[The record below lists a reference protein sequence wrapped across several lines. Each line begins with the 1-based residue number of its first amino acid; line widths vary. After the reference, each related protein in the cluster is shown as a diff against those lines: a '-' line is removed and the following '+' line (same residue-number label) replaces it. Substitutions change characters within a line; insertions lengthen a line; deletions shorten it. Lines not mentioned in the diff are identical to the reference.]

1 VALNADSPFKSGIEQ
16 GYPALLKEAAA
27 QSLDV
32 RTGFFDGTH
41 IFDAE
46 AAPVYI
52 DNCCHYNR
60 IGYLRLADFIARA
73 VMTVAGS
80 WRTAAGAR

>member
-1 VALNADSPFKSGIEQ
+1 
-16 GYPALLKEAAA
+16 LKEAAA

-73 VMTVAGS
+73 VITVAGP
-80 WRTAAGAR
+80 WRTATGPQ